1 MPRFH
6 QRFQFQPKANVPM
19 TIETRD
25 RCALQIRMAGET
37 LIESPN
43 TENYNVL
50 AKMFASL
57 NRAGLAEVVDPGA
70 RVMRSICDRYEQ
82 TGAIN
87 VEPEEAACLRQ
98 TIANADTAIHRIPL
112 QRFARA
118 VAEVE
123 VFCVVTDPADK
134 KVKS

>member
-1 MPRFH
+1 
-6 QRFQFQPKANVPM
+6 M